1 MLRAI
6 IDEIVE
12 IAGPFAVK
20 ALAAAAALAV
30 FVPLL
35 IAFAAPLLG

>member
-1 MLRAI
+1 MFHDI
-6 IDEIVE
+6 IGQFVE

-20 ALAAAAALAV
+20 VLAATAALAV

-35 IAFAAPLLG
+35 IAFVAPVLG

>member
-1 MLRAI
+1 MLRDI
-6 IDEIVE
+6 LDEIVE
-12 IAGPFAVK
+12 RLGPFVLKVLAAIAG
-20 ALAAAAALAV
+20 LAV